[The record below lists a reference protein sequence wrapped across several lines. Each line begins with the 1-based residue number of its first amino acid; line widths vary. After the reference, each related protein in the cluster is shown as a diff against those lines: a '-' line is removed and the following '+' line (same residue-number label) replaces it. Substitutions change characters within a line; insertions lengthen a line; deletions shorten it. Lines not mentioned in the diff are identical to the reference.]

1 MPPSP
6 STTIALEYHGAER
19 FAAAARLG
27 AAAIA
32 APAPA
37 IMVRRSTCILRSPLV
52 PGASI
57 CESNGDDNGLCPHH
71 NTGAH
76 GGGRRSGAAPE
87 EPRRVHWPAVGA
99 RESARVRACCEEP
112 RGAARPCAAPRAAWP
127 RQDDARRNPG
137 PRNGRRI

>member
-6 STTIALEYHGAER
+6 SMTMALEYQAAER
-19 FAAAARLG
+19 FAALARLG

-57 CESNGDDNGLCPHH
+57 CESNGDGNGPCPDHDTRA
-71 NTGAH
+71 N
-76 GGGRRSGAAPE
+76 GGSRRPGTSPE
-87 EPRRVHWPAVGA
+87 EPRRVHRTAVGA
-99 RESARVRACCEEP
+99 
-112 RGAARPCAAPRAAWP
+112 
-127 RQDDARRNPG
+127 
-137 PRNGRRI
+137 